1 MIAAVRRDARLLIA
15 ACVAVVVL
23 AAGSTVALAAA
34 TGQFDTRRPAR
45 TVRSSACGA
54 APALPG
60 AVIEVSLSD
69 MASMMRPSGQR
80 GWRTWHAGMMRV
92 AATPASAPAGTVS
105 LRVTNVG
112 VMRHELLVL
121 PLPAT
126 AVPGQRAVGDDGTAD
141 EAVSLG
147 EASRDC
153 AAGSGDGITP
163 GATGWITLT
172 LPPGRYELLCNLPGH
187 YAAGMFAELD
197 VT

>member
-1 MIAAVRRDARLLIA
+1 VTAAVRRDARLLIGA
-15 ACVAVVVL
+15 SVAVVVL
-23 AAGSTVALAAA
+23 AAVSTGAFAAA
-34 TGQFDTRRPAR
+34 TGQFDTRRP
-45 TVRSSACGA
+45 VRSTLCGA
-54 APALPG
+54 APTLPG
-60 AVIEVSLSD
+60 AVVDVSLSD
-69 MASMMRPSGQR
+69 MPNMMRAGQP

-92 AATPASAPAGTVS
+92 AATPASAPHGTVS

-121 PLPAT
+121 PLPAP
-126 AVPGQRAVGDDGTAD
+126 AVPGQRAVGEDGTVD
-141 EAVSLG
+141 ETGSLG

-153 AAGSGDGITP
+153 GAGSGDGITP

-197 VT
+197 VA